1 MTGGGKD
8 HIGPYRLLRLI
19 QAGKIT
25 QVWEA
30 MNATEHRRVAL
41 KILRADY
48 AKDRGHLASMKHEF
62 AVGHSLDHPKVNKLI
77 ELDLSRSTPYLIM
90 EYFPAP
96 NLKSCVRQN
105 LPQIKNHLA
114 LIVRSA
120 AEAIGH
126 MHERG
131 WVHRDIKPENL
142 LVAEDGDL
150 RLIDFAIAQRV
161 MKSGMLGKLFGS
173 KQVIQGTRSYMS
185 PEQIRGGD
193 IDFRS
198 DIYSFGCTLFEVVAG
213 KPPYTGTNADDLLN
227 RHLKSQVPS
236 AAASRPDLTPEFSR
250 LISSMLA
257 KQPEDRPASMQKFLE
272 SFDQMRILKLT
283 A

>member
-1 MTGGGKD
+1 MSRSGKD

-19 QAGKIT
+19 QAGKST

-30 MNATEHRRVAL
+30 MNSTDHRRVAL
-41 KILRADY
+41 KILRTDY
-48 AKDRGHLASMKHEF
+48 AKDKGHLASMKHEF
-62 AVGHSLDHPKVNKLI
+62 LVGQTLDHPHVNKI
-77 ELDLSRSTPYLIM
+77 LDLDLTRATPYLTM

-105 LPQIKNHLA
+105 LPQLTKYLPTI
-114 LIVRSA
+114 IRSA

-131 WVHRDIKPENL
+131 WIHRDIKPENL
-142 LVAEDGDL
+142 LVAENGDL

-161 MKSGMLGKLFGS
+161 VKSGMLGKLFGS
-173 KQVIQGTRSYMS
+173 KGAVMGTRSYMS

-193 IDFRS
+193 IDFRA
-198 DIYSFGCTLFEVVAG
+198 DIYSFGCTLYEIVTG

-227 RHLKSQVPS
+227 RHLKSQIPS
-236 AAASRPDLTPEFSR
+236 AAASRSDLTPEFSR
-250 LISSMLA
+250 LIGTMLA
-257 KQPEDRPASMQKFLE
+257 KQPDDRPASMKKFLE
-272 SFDQMRILKLT
+272 SLDHMRILKP
-283 A
+283 AV